1 MINLIL
7 NSLVAKIVLGVSL
20 VGLVFGYAYSV
31 HLYRSFKYK
40 RGEDKV
46 VDRAEKVVEKETIKG
61 GKPNEKQ
68 TEDGLDCA
76 LTGNPC

>member
-1 MINLIL
+1 MVNLIL

-20 VGLVFGYAYSV
+20 VGLVFGYAYGV
-31 HLYRSFKYK
+31 HLYRGFMYK
-40 RGEDKV
+40 RGEVKAVEKV
-46 VDRAEKVVEKETIKG
+46 ERVVEKETLKE

-76 LTGNPC
+76 ITGNPC